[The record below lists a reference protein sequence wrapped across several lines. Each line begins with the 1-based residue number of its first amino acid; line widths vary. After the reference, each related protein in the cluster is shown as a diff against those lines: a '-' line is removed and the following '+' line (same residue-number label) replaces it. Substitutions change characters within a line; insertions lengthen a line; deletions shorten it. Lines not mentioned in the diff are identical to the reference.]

1 MSNETP
7 YASVTEARVLEDEF
21 SSLFGFDSCELY
33 TNQSGKL
40 KIQFNAATLLVV
52 QTQDDRFDGNTL
64 IFDVEGRKYEIGV
77 SKRASDESQ
86 SQSYLP
92 KRPAA

>member
-7 YASVTEARVLEDEF
+7 YASVTEACVLQDEF
-21 SSLFGFDSCELY
+21 STRFGFDSCELY

-52 QTQDDRFDGNTL
+52 QTQDDRFDGSTL
-64 IFDVEGRKYEIGV
+64 TFDVEGREYHIGV
-77 SKRASDESQ
+77 SRRASDESQ
-86 SQSYLP
+86 SKGFFP